1 MPRGRGAR
9 TVALVAV
16 LALGVAACG
25 SSKKATSGSATTAA
39 PVATTTKATTA
50 ASTAGPVTTAG
61 APATTAGSTTTTA
74 ASGGTAKQVGAD
86 VALANEQAG
95 QAKALKATGDPIVV
109 GFQNPEGDPAGT
121 FPEYRQA
128 AEAAVRYINEE
139 LGGVGADY
147 KAGKPGRPI
156 SLQSCKMAI
165 TPADSQ
171 RCANEL
177 ASKKPFL
184 VISSLNFFGN
194 HFAIYNAAKIP
205 VLVGVPITA
214 LDFTSPGVFAIG
226 GGGGC
231 LGAHTGLIEIL
242 TKQLN
247 KKRIAIPWA
256 DTPPGVFCYN
266 DLEKKPLEVLAG
278 KKLDGSVIKAVGNSD
293 LGSIPDLQHIGVA
306 IKPGQAD
313 VTPQATQVLD
323 FKPDGIGFSAQGAD
337 CWTFVSSLSK
347 LGWTQAKIPLVLT
360 GACIDLAKM
369 KELGDVA
376 KGIYF
381 VGTGA
386 ASLNDPASFTGQ
398 QKFEA
403 ETYVSRMAKYA
414 EGGADTA
421 GKGFAGA
428 GFTILMQIWEI
439 MNEQANGDASK
450 IDGTAFVKAMGAT
463 QNHHQW
469 GGTGL
474 SCADGVNN
482 APYVAVCNSTAN
494 TLQWDGA
501 TLKETHP
508 IFSGLHLI
516 KGTDLDFGK

>member
-1 MPRGRGAR
+1 MRSSRALRAIAVLGA
-9 TVALVAV
+9 VALGA
-16 LALGVAACG
+16 AACG
-25 SSKKATSGSATTAA
+25 SSKKATTGAATTPVPAA
-39 PVATTTKATTA
+39 ATTTKATAAATTA
-50 ASTAGPVTTAG
+50 ASTA
-61 APATTAGSTTTTA
+61 TTAGSTTGGATTTA
-74 ASGGTAKQVGAD
+74 APAAGATVGGD
-86 VALANEQAG
+86 VALANEKAG
-95 QAKALKATGDPIVV
+95 QAKPMKATGDAVVV

-128 AEAAVRYINEE
+128 AEAAVKYINEE

-156 SLQSCKMAI
+156 KLESCKMAI

-177 ASKKPFL
+177 ASKKPLL

-194 HFAIYNAAKIP
+194 HFSIYQAAKIP

-214 LDFTSPGVFAIG
+214 LDFTSPGVYAIG

-231 LGAHTGLIEIL
+231 LGNHTGLIEIM

-247 KKRIAIPWA
+247 KKRIAVPWA
-256 DTPPGVFCYN
+256 DTPPGVFCYH

-278 KKLDGSVIKAVGNSD
+278 HKLDGSPIKADGNPD
-293 LGSIPDLQHIGVA
+293 KGSIPDLQHIGVA

-323 FKPDGIGFSAQGAD
+323 FKPDGIIYSAQGAD
-337 CWTFVSSLSK
+337 CWTFVSALAK
-347 LGWTQAKIPLVLT
+347 LGWTQAKTPLVLS
-360 GACIDLAKM
+360 GACVDLAKM
-369 KELGDVA
+369 KELGDLS

-381 VGTGA
+381 AGTGA
-386 ASLNDPASFTGQ
+386 ASLTLPDSLTGQ
-398 QKFEA
+398 QKNEA
-403 ETYVSRMAKYA
+403 ETYTTRMAKYA

-421 GKGFAGA
+421 GKGFATA
-428 GFTILMQIWEI
+428 GFTILMQVWEI
-439 MNEQANGDASK
+439 MNEQANGDPTK
-450 IDGTAFVKAMGAT
+450 IDGAAFVKVMGAT
-463 QNHHQW
+463 KNHHQW

-482 APYVAVCNSTAN
+482 APYVAVCNSTAS
-494 TLQWDGA
+494 TLQWDGT
-501 TLKETHP
+501 TLKEVHP
-508 IFSGLHLI
+508 VFSGLHLI

>member
-1 MPRGRGAR
+1 MRSSRALRAIAVLGA
-9 TVALVAV
+9 VALGA
-16 LALGVAACG
+16 AACG
-25 SSKKATSGSATTAA
+25 SSKKATTGAGTTAA
-39 PVATTTKATTA
+39 PAAATTTKATAAATTA
-50 ASTAGPVTTAG
+50 AAT
-61 APATTAGSTTTTA
+61 ATTAGSSTGGATTTA
-74 ASGGTAKQVGAD
+74 AKKAAGTQVGAD

-95 QAKALKATGDPIVV
+95 QAKPMKAAGDAIVV

-128 AEAAVRYINEE
+128 AEAAVKYINEE

-156 SLQSCKMAI
+156 KLESCKMAI

-177 ASKKPFL
+177 AGKKPFL

-242 TKQLN
+242 TKQLG
-247 KKRIAIPWA
+247 KKRVAIPWA
-256 DTPPGVFCYN
+256 DTPPGVFCYH

-278 KKLDGSVIKAVGNSD
+278 HKLDGSPIKADGNPD
-293 LGSIPDLQHIGVA
+293 KGSIPDLQHIGVP
-306 IKPGQAD
+306 IKAGQAD

-337 CWTFVSSLSK
+337 CWTFVSALSK
-347 LGWTQAKIPLVLT
+347 LGWTQAKTPLVLT

-369 KELGDVA
+369 KELGDIA

-381 VGTGA
+381 VGSGG
-386 ASLNDPASFTGQ
+386 ASLSQPESLTGQ

-421 GKGFAGA
+421 GKGFATA

-439 MNEQANGDASK
+439 MNEQAAGDASK
-450 IDGTAFVKAMGAT
+450 IDGAAFVKLMGAT

-482 APYVAVCNSTAN
+482 APYTAVCNSTAN
-494 TLQWDGA
+494 TLQWDGT
-501 TLKETHP
+501 TLKEVKP